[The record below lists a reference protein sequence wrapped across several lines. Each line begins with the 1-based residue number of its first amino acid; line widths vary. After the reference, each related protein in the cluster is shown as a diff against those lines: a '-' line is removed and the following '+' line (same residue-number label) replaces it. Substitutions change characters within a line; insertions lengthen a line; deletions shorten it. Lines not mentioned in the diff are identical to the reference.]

1 MNRPP
6 AKCFVDLTVWQK
18 AHELVLLVYQF
29 SDHFPKKEIFGL
41 TSQLRRAAVSVAAN
55 IAEGFKKRGKPDKMR
70 FMNIAQGSLEE
81 SRYYLILAKDLNYG
95 EPKPLMD
102 KLQEVSK
109 LLEAYRNAINPYKPP
124 EF

>member
-1 MNRPP
+1 M
-6 AKCFVDLTVWQK
+6 DLTVWQK

-41 TSQLRRAAVSVAAN
+41 TSQLRRSTVSVAAN

-81 SRYYLILAKDLNYG
+81 TRYYLILANDLKYG
-95 EPKPLMD
+95 DTKILMNH
-102 KLQEVSK
+102 LEEVSK